1 MTHNSVNGMNC
12 ILKEKRVSRESLKI
26 GSNLENIKYPE
37 DKREVQLR
45 LVSHS
50 SFAKYV
56 LLFLFQV
63 L

>member
-1 MTHNSVNGMNC
+1 MNC

-50 SFAKYV
+50 SFAKYI